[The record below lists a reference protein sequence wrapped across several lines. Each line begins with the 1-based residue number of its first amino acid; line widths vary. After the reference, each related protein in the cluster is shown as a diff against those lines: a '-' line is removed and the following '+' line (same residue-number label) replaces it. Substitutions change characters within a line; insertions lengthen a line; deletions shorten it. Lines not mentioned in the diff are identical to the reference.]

1 MILPSLQSA
10 FGLALFVA
18 LAWALSENRRA
29 FSVRTVAVGLAAQI
43 GLALLLLKLPAS
55 QGALLA
61 LNGVVDA
68 LTAATRAGTG
78 LVFGY
83 LGGGEAPFVTE
94 APQNSFIL
102 AFQALPL
109 VLVMSALSAL
119 LWHWKVLGWV
129 TRGFG
134 YVLQKT
140 MGIGGAVGLA
150 SAANA
155 FVGMVEAPLLIRP
168 YLERLTRSELFMTM
182 TVGLATVS
190 GTVLVLYASVIEPV
204 VPGALGQ
211 ILVASLV
218 SLPAAILVAR
228 LMVPEEPFATPTG
241 IGDDVPF
248 LEYQSSM
255 DAVTRGTFEGLQ
267 LLLNI
272 IAMLV
277 VMVALVALVNILLAL
292 LPDLWGAPLTLQRML
307 GWLFSPLVWA
317 MGVPPGE
324 MHVAGQLM
332 GTKTILNELIA
343 YLDLAGL
350 PEGALSERSTLIMV
364 YALCGFANF
373 GSVGILIGG
382 LTALV
387 PSRRADIVTLGT
399 RAIVSGT
406 LATSMTGAVVGLI
419 T

>member
-1 MILPSLQSA
+1 MTAYALQSA
-10 FGLALFVA
+10 FGLALFVV

-29 FSVRTVAVGLAAQI
+29 FSLRAVAVGLAVQI
-43 GLALLLLKLPAS
+43 GLALVLLKLPAS

-68 LTAATRAGTG
+68 LTEATRAGTG
-78 LVFGY
+78 FVFGY
-83 LGGGEAPFVTE
+83 VGGGEPPFE
-94 APQNSFIL
+94 ASAPQNSFIL

-109 VLVMSALSAL
+109 VLVMSALSAV
-119 LWHWKVLGWV
+119 LWHWRILGWV

-168 YLERLTRSELFMTM
+168 YLERLTRAELFMTM

-190 GTVLVLYASVIEPV
+190 GTVLVLYASIIAPV

-211 ILVASLV
+211 ILIASLI
-218 SLPAAILVAR
+218 SLPAGILIAH
-228 LMVPEEPFATPTG
+228 LMVPEEPYATPTG
-241 IGDDVPF
+241 IGEDVPF

-277 VMVALVALVNILLAL
+277 VMVALVALVNIILAL
-292 LPDLWGAPLTLQRML
+292 LPDVAGEALTLQRML
-307 GWLFSPLVWA
+307 GWVFAPLVWA
-317 MGVPPGE
+317 MGVPASE
-324 MHVAGQLM
+324 MQLAGQLM
-332 GTKTILNELIA
+332 GTKTILNEFIA
-343 YLDLAGL
+343 YLNLAGL
-350 PEGALSERSTLIMV
+350 PEGALSDRSTLIMV

-387 PSRRADIVTLGT
+387 PSRRHDIVTLGT

-406 LATSMTGAVVGLI
+406 LATSMTGAVIGLI
-419 T
+419 I